1 MPYNCK
7 TIINTLCLVSLQL
20 LVFYRAILLFRIVS
34 KIEEFIVHLSF
45 TLDVSLEVFET
56 WRTCSLQSVCIG
68 QRILHIC
75 SVFRVPLP
83 WSIFEKAAK
92 RVLLDIIKNDS
103 LSYYLY
109 CVDVILRTT
118 FGEFN
123 WLQLKI
129 LATAHAKRQKFLCF
143 VSNHYAGLLHYSVNC
158 NILKIITAMRNFIEI
173 TYRREVQTWAQSWP
187 IFGCTWLNCKMFSLY
202 LRYMLCYVMLCY
214 GRLCYVRLF
223 YVMKCCVMLCYAMKH
238 YAMLC
243 CVMLYF
249 NNWLKYQKHC

>member
-1 MPYNCK
+1 MSCE
-7 TIINTLCLVSLQL
+7 LAHSLSCLQL
-20 LVFYRAILLFRIVS
+20 IVFYRAILLFRIVS
-34 KIEEFIVHLSF
+34 KIKEFIVHLSF

-92 RVLLDIIKNDS
+92 RVLDIIKNDS
-103 LSYYLY
+103 HSYLY
-109 CVDVILRTT
+109 YVDVILRTT

-143 VSNHYAGLLHYSVNC
+143 VSNHYAGLLHYSINC
-158 NILKIITAMRNFIEI
+158 ILWKFSQLWGTSLRLNTGGKCRLEHNLG
-173 TYRREVQTWAQSWP
+173 QSLAAP
-187 IFGCTWLNCKMFSLY
+187 G
-202 LRYMLCYVMLCY
+202 
-214 GRLCYVRLF
+214 
-223 YVMKCCVMLCYAMKH
+223 
-238 YAMLC
+238 
-243 CVMLYF
+243 
-249 NNWLKYQKHC
+249 